1 MPQLYVGLPSPGPGV
16 VQPPRQLR
24 GYTKLRLRRGETRR
38 VSFALDARAL
48 SYWDTGA
55 DGWRLAPGCYRVIV
69 GSSSRDLPL
78 QATTCFSASA
88 GGTALPRH

>member
-38 VSFALDARAL
+38 VSFALDARA
-48 SYWDTGA
+48 WVP
-55 DGWRLAPGCYRVIV
+55 APEKA
-69 GSSSRDLPL
+69 P
-78 QATTCFSASA
+78 A
-88 GGTALPRH
+88 